1 MPLLPRINPDA
12 AATPQSKRATL
23 KAFLRKWLKVNYQ
36 DLLCMAFVGALAY
49 GIYHSPVI
57 ITRTFPIT
65 FDATSGDIVYPQWAY
80 PDRGWIIP
88 AWLSGLISIAIPII
102 TYIVAQIQ
110 IKSVWDAS
118 NAIIGTVWS
127 VTLAS
132 LFQVTLKQLVG
143 GFRPYFLDVCMPDIS
158 LAKTHNKT
166 GLNGVGFYQIM
177 YTTEICTQPDQSRIQ
192 NAITS
197 FPSGHTTAAFAGFG
211 FLFLWLN
218 AKLKVWA
225 DHKPAFW
232 KLSLTFVPVLAAV
245 LIAGSLTIDAA
256 HNWYDILGGGFIGT
270 IMAFASYRSTYASVW
285 DWRFNHLPLQE
296 TESFR
301 YGFDGDLD
309 YAAQTLSL
317 AAGWGGKKVRLPESS
332 SGPAI
337 STESTLRS
345 GAEEIENLDAN
356 TRRKRRGPARAKKK
370 PKFKPNPLDVLPTEI
385 PNLLLLHNLIP
396 GKVFHTMDSGR
407 RRNYEHRGLFTL
419 LSRIFIAVLFR
430 LFRVTNLG
438 LFSTHGPSDIAK
450 QDLLCRD
457 TALIIE
463 YGIGITSGNDNS
475 AINLKACPQTTT
487 LHITPHRS
495 SRSLAEGS
503 VDTGSCSNR
512 TNSNGAFCAE
522 RYTRLGKGGDLLGG
536 VEDADAVVNIK
547 PKDKACTEGA
557 HNE

>member
-1 MPLLPRINPDA
+1 MVYVQIYFIFASTADN
-12 AATPQSKRATL
+12 SK
-23 KAFLRKWLKVNYQ
+23 
-36 DLLCMAFVGALAY
+36 
-49 GIYHSPVI
+49 IYHSPVI
-57 ITRTFPIT
+57 ITRTFPVT

-80 PDRGWIIP
+80 PDRGWILP
-88 AWLSGLISIAIPII
+88 AWLSGLISIALPII

-158 LAKTHNKT
+158 LAKSHNKT

-232 KLSLTFVPVLAAV
+232 KLSLTFVPMLAAV

-309 YAAQTLSL
+309 YAAQTISM
-317 AAGWGGKKVRLPESS
+317 AAGWGGRKVRLPESS
-332 SGPAI
+332 SAPAI

-356 TRRKRRGPARAKKK
+356 TRRKRRGP
-370 PKFKPNPLDVLPTEI
+370 VGE
-385 PNLLLLHNLIP
+385 
-396 GKVFHTMDSGR
+396 
-407 RRNYEHRGLFTL
+407 E
-419 LSRIFIAVLFR
+419 AV
-430 LFRVTNLG
+430 
-438 LFSTHGPSDIAK
+438 
-450 QDLLCRD
+450 
-457 TALIIE
+457 
-463 YGIGITSGNDNS
+463 
-475 AINLKACPQTTT
+475 
-487 LHITPHRS
+487 
-495 SRSLAEGS
+495 
-503 VDTGSCSNR
+503 
-512 TNSNGAFCAE
+512 
-522 RYTRLGKGGDLLGG
+522 
-536 VEDADAVVNIK
+536 
-547 PKDKACTEGA
+547 
-557 HNE
+557 